1 MKLKPVA
8 GLITAGGIA
17 QSLVPRLP
25 LLLASLGPVVASSLR
40 VARRIANSLRAGY
53 AASSLAALDPCPLIW
68 IAVRDAALD
77 PLIRRLVSETALS
90 GKMIVFCDS
99 LRDSASATLL
109 RGAGARVASLN
120 AIDSDAR
127 TLVAE
132 GHSTILAELR
142 RLAAREKRKL
152 IEIRPSSKA
161 LYLAGSQLAGD
172 LLLPWIAAAVESL
185 RAAGFS
191 RADAT
196 SVVETVGTRA
206 LHSYVKAGSKAWSRA
221 AAQDMRRVM
230 AGDLGPL
237 RSANPRLASLYAAG
251 AAHALDYFEREK

>member
-1 MKLKPVA
+1 MKSRSVA
-8 GLITAGGIA
+8 GLITAGGIS

-25 LLLASLGPVVASSLR
+25 LLLASLGPVVAGSLR
-40 VARRIANSLRAGY
+40 VARRIANSLRAGN
-53 AASSLAALDPCPLIW
+53 AASSLAALDACPLIW
-68 IAVRDAALD
+68 IAVRDATLD
-77 PLIRRLVSETALS
+77 PVMRRLAAEVRLD

-99 LRDSASATLL
+99 VRDSASAQVL
-109 RGAGARVASLN
+109 RSAGARVASLN
-120 AIDSDAR
+120 AADSSAR

-132 GHSTILAELR
+132 GHATILTELR

-191 RADAT
+191 RVDAT
-196 SVVETVGTRA
+196 NVVETVGTRA
-206 LHSYVKAGSKAWSRA
+206 LHSYVKAGSKAWSRTA
-221 AAQDMRRVM
+221 ARDLRRIM
-230 AGDLGPL
+230 TCDLGAL
-237 RSANPRLASLYAAG
+237 RSADPRLAALYTAG
-251 AAHALDYFEREK
+251 AEQALAYFEREK